1 MKNIISVFLFI
12 SFSVFGAGTN
22 ADSVLSLLK
31 RGKLSEVA
39 GDYNEA
45 VDLYKQ
51 AIAQDS
57 SHYEAHLY
65 LGNLYHTT
73 NELAKSLRQ
82 YNQAIKYGKD
92 RAEAYFYRGNLQID
106 LGSVFGAVNDY
117 TYAIERD
124 PNDMQYY
131 MCRGFAHANMGDIYN
146 AVNDYSIAIQLN
158 PEDSKTFYNMAIAQ
172 GMVQNSDLDC
182 GEVTELKEEGNV
194 RAELV
199 YMNFC
204 LK

>member
-22 ADSVLSLLK
+22 ADSVLSLLQ

-106 LGSVFGAVNDY
+106 LGSVFILEKLLDY
-117 TYAIERD
+117 TSAYIASMPERLAQKDLAQKRREFREVSQRKTARIDHHALAD
-124 PNDMQYY
+124 PLRSEKWLSQS
-131 MCRGFAHANMGDIYN
+131 RISAA
-146 AVNDYSIAIQLN
+146 
-158 PEDSKTFYNMAIAQ
+158 
-172 GMVQNSDLDC
+172 
-182 GEVTELKEEGNV
+182 
-194 RAELV
+194 R
-199 YMNFC
+199 
-204 LK
+204 